1 MKNEADIV
9 EAFVRHTLHFADR
22 MIVSDSGSIDGT
34 WDILQRLV
42 DDEKLPVRLVK
53 DTQFAHDHSG
63 KMTALYKLSLGYN
76 PDFVMPLDADE
87 FIQAG
92 SRTALRESFRKI
104 PSAGVGQCKWKNYLL
119 SDIREL
125 RISKRFALRSRQS
138 SYAKIVIRPPGPED
152 DDVVIEQGNHALYR
166 FGLHVNK
173 AWLDECSI
181 AHFPIRSAQQLGKKV
196 IIGWLA
202 IVAKFGGTQREVGF
216 HKHDLYEKVLS
227 GAKLN
232 ESVLAEEAYWYASK
246 RENRAGAMDFVRD
259 PAVIFPGHAALS
271 DQDKSPLE
279 TAQDLLSFVC
289 RTWEAEL
296 SGGGG
301 GGGGGAMRK
310 AALPPTR

>member
-1 MKNEADIV
+1 MSSSASAHGDIIAISVVKNEADVI

-42 DDEKLPVRLVK
+42 DEERLPVRLVK

-63 KMTALYKLSLGYN
+63 KMTALYKLSLEYN

-87 FIQAG
+87 FIQAE
-92 SRTALRESFRKI
+92 SRTALRETFRKI
-104 PSAGVGQCKWKNYLL
+104 PSAGVGRCRWKNYVL

-138 SYAKIVIRPPGPED
+138 SYAKIVIRPPPGPENS
-152 DDVVIEQGNHALYR
+152 DVVIEQGNHALYR
-166 FGLHVNK
+166 FGLHVDR
-173 AWLDECSI
+173 AWLEECSI

-216 HKHDLYEKVLS
+216 HQHDLYETVLS
-227 GAKLN
+227 GTRT
-232 ESVLAEEAYWYASK
+232 SPRWRRRRTCFRSS
-246 RENRAGAMDFVRD
+246 AGR
-259 PAVIFPGHAALS
+259 GRRS
-271 DQDKSPLE
+271 
-279 TAQDLLSFVC
+279 
-289 RTWEAEL
+289 
-296 SGGGG
+296 
-301 GGGGGAMRK
+301 
-310 AALPPTR
+310 